1 MARRI
6 LRAAVAVLLAPLIGF
21 ALYLGVA
28 SALMLWPTAAPREPH
43 PPTVEAYVM
52 SNGVHTDYV
61 FPLQSPNLDWSQTF
75 LLSHARAA
83 PPDAEFIA
91 IGWGDRE
98 FYLNTPTWADL
109 TAARAFGALRG
120 GNRALLHI
128 TWLRRADLRGSVRRL
143 PLTAPQYAALASHVR
158 AVLPNGQAVPIA
170 GAHYDRNDAFYE
182 AEGSYNL
189 FETCNTWTG
198 RGLREAGVPMGRWTP
213 FDFTVLRHLQP
224 LGA

>member
-1 MARRI
+1 MSRWLRR
-6 LRAAVAVLLAPLIGF
+6 VALVLLLPAIGF
-21 ALYLGVA
+21 ALYVAVA
-28 SALMLWPTAAPREPH
+28 SALMFWPTAGSPAQQPSA
-43 PPTVEAYVM
+43 VEAYVM

-61 FPLQSPNLDWSQTF
+61 LPLRTPGLDWTQTF
-75 LLSHARAA
+75 LPSHARAA
-83 PPDAEFIA
+83 PADAEFIA

-98 FYLNTPTWADL
+98 FYLHTPTWADL

-120 GNRALLHI
+120 GNRALLHV

-143 PLTAPQYAALASHVR
+143 PLSAPQYAALAGYVR
-158 AVLPNGQAVPIA
+158 AALPDAQAAPIA
-170 GAHYDRNDAFYE
+170 GAHYDDNDAFYE
-182 AEGSYNL
+182 ANGGYHL

-224 LGA
+224 LRP